1 MISDLIREP
10 LVTLAI
16 TFVAWIGFVWAI
28 KADTKVLKVQVQSME
43 GAILST
49 NIEIKELQKVMITL
63 ADHNGRMNVI
73 DERMLAQGKRLDDL
87 TRTRIASID
96 HKRG

>member
-1 MISDLIREP
+1 MLDMGHLI
-10 LVTLAI
+10 TIAI
-16 TFVAWIGFVWAI
+16 TLVAWVGFVWAI
-28 KADTKVLKVQVQSME
+28 KADTKVLKTQVQSME

-73 DERMLAQGKRLDDL
+73 DERMMAQGKRFDDMSRRVNEWLD
-87 TRTRIASID
+87 
-96 HKRG
+96 KRD